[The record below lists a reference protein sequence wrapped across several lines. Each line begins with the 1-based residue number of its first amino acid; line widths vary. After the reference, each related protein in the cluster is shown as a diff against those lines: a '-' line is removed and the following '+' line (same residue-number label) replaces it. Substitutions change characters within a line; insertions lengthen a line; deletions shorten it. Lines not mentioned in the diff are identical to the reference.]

1 MAEKKIPRSE
11 EVSRRGA
18 PKRKADS
25 GKRRSRNKKAVS
37 RKMEASRAKKNSKNK
52 KPIRFLRRMK
62 KKLFI
67 EVGMVMLLLGFLIG
81 RLTYIQLVN
90 GKEYEKQV
98 LSQQG
103 YSSQTLPYQRGSI
116 LDTKGTVLANSVD
129 IYNLVLDCK
138 QINEV
143 TNKKKKERKYI
154 DPTVKAI
161 VECFPDVKEEEVR
174 AALAEQ
180 PDSRYFVLRKK
191 LYYEAIV
198 PFKEYEAARNDKGK
212 KLHPNVVGVWFEKS
226 YQREYPNHTL
236 ASKVLGYTVTGD
248 EGIGGLEGYYDST
261 LNGINGREYGFLNA
275 DSNVEKTVKE
285 PINGKSLVTTIDV
298 NVQKLIEQKIAAFQ
312 EEHRNEVRQGAGS
325 ENMAILVTNPQNG
338 EVLAMSDAFVYDPNN
353 PRDLSRYCS
362 EEEQDALSDE
372 EKLNKLDQ
380 IWKNYCVT
388 NTFEPGSTAKPFTVA
403 TGLETG
409 KLREWYECDGLERV
423 GGHEIH
429 CVQRSGHNSQT
440 VEQTLMNSCNDAMM
454 QMAVEI
460 GKEDFYKY
468 QNIFS
473 FGLQTHIDLPGEPSY
488 YHMYNAETTDAASLA
503 TNSFG
508 QNFNVNMMQLASAFA
523 SLINGGYYYQP
534 HIVKKILDDNGNT
547 VQNIE
552 PLLLKQTVSKQ
563 TSDKLRGYL
572 YRTVSEGT
580 GKSAKVEGY
589 SMGGKTGTAEK
600 GDRTEDRYI
609 VSFIGFAPA
618 DNPQVLL
625 YIVIDEANVAKEKQS
640 SALATAIAK
649 EIFTELLPYLNI
661 FPDEAAPD
669 SEPVEGSE
677 GEENTPEAGEG
688 TENSSGTEAGESGTG
703 EGENPSNPDGTW
715 GAGDGENP
723 SEPGEGGASPVTGE
737 PEYPAEGVPE
747 MLP

>member
-1 MAEKKIPRSE
+1 MH
-11 EVSRRGA
+11 
-18 PKRKADS
+18 
-25 GKRRSRNKKAVS
+25 
-37 RKMEASRAKKNSKNK
+37 
-52 KPIRFLRRMK
+52 
-62 KKLFI
+62 
-67 EVGMVMLLLGFLIG
+67 
-81 RLTYIQLVN
+81 Q
-90 GKEYEKQV
+90 
-98 LSQQG
+98 
-103 YSSQTLPYQRGSI
+103 
-116 LDTKGTVLANSVD
+116 
-129 IYNLVLDCK
+129 
-138 QINEV
+138 
-143 TNKKKKERKYI
+143 
-154 DPTVKAI
+154 
-161 VECFPDVKEEEVR
+161 
-174 AALAEQ
+174 
-180 PDSRYFVLRKK
+180 
-191 LYYEAIV
+191 
-198 PFKEYEAARNDKGK
+198 
-212 KLHPNVVGVWFEKS
+212 
-226 YQREYPNHTL
+226 
-236 ASKVLGYTVTGD
+236 
-248 EGIGGLEGYYDST
+248 
-261 LNGINGREYGFLNA
+261 
-275 DSNVEKTVKE
+275 
-285 PINGKSLVTTIDV
+285 
-298 NVQKLIEQKIAAFQ
+298 
-312 EEHRNEVRQGAGS
+312 
-325 ENMAILVTNPQNG
+325 
-338 EVLAMSDAFVYDPNN
+338 
-353 PRDLSRYCS
+353 
-362 EEEQDALSDE
+362 
-372 EKLNKLDQ
+372 
-380 IWKNYCVT
+380 
-388 NTFEPGSTAKPFTVA
+388 
-403 TGLETG
+403 
-409 KLREWYECDGLERV
+409 
-423 GGHEIH
+423 
-429 CVQRSGHNSQT
+429 
-440 VEQTLMNSCNDAMM
+440 
-454 QMAVEI
+454 VEI

-488 YHMYNAETTDAASLA
+488 YPMYNAETTDAASLA

-661 FPDEAAPD
+661 FPDETAPD
-669 SEPVEGSE
+669 SEPTEGSE

-703 EGENPSNPDGTW
+703 
-715 GAGDGENP
+715 DGENP
-723 SEPGEGGASPVTGE
+723 SEPEGEGASPVTGG
-737 PEYPAEGVPE
+737 PEYPAEGVPN